1 MAQTTI
7 YLPDEL
13 RDALRRRPAV
23 NVSRV
28 CQDAL
33 WRALDEADGH
43 DDLRRRLSLA
53 EPSGWPL
60 EL

>member
-1 MAQTTI
+1 MAQATI

-13 RDALRRRPAV
+13 RDALRSRADI

-33 WRALDEADGH
+33 WAALDRIDAQDE
-43 DDLRRRLSLA
+43 LRMRLALV

-60 EL
+60 E